1 MSAFKEARYHTLELL
16 SRLDEG
22 AIDPKYL
29 AELLLNYMS
38 DFEVQKFMELNEMVD
53 FDLEEA

>member
-16 SRLDEG
+16 TQLDEG
-22 AIDPKYL
+22 AIDPKRL

-38 DFEVQKFMELNEMVD
+38 DFEVQKFMELNDIMTMD
-53 FDLEEA
+53 QLEA